1 MKIIA
6 KYEITFAF
14 KRKNLDIKMN
24 INEPPSWVNIK
35 SHGTAFILML
45 VFRGHHGCYRMA
57 VAFTTTYAISTYHH

>member
-45 VFRGHHGCYRMA
+45 VFRGHHG
-57 VAFTTTYAISTYHH
+57 